1 MQWSPDD
8 TANEKRAV
16 RQVLTTFK
24 TTWLLRYGDTCIAID
39 RVGFV
44 RHNTTDITPS
54 TTAPKQSAQELNLHT
69 HVHVHSILV

>member
-8 TANEKRAV
+8 TANEERAV

-44 RHNTTDITPS
+44 RHTTTDII
-54 TTAPKQSAQELNLHT
+54 
-69 HVHVHSILV
+69 HVMYLQHRRQHPNNQHMS